1 MSKIIITELFLVLLI
16 FSTAL
21 AVSATEAD
29 FYATKVSPTQVAPG
43 EVSTLRITLKNLGT
57 SFASR
62 IEASLDPADTSP
74 IDPVGAGR
82 VQIGEAKKA
91 QTTAYFSVVKQS
103 EEITLEFNFSVDPE
117 ASEKTY
123 SVPLVLNWDAGEST
137 KKTQTL
143 QLGIRVKKRNADF
156 QVLKVVPETLPA
168 GETRVLTIILKN
180 SGGNYAYDLKAD
192 LDAGDASPIDP
203 IGPTRVE
210 FESQK
215 ILPGREVE
223 LQYPVNVKQN
233 TLEKV
238 YYVPLD
244 LEWEDDTSTT
254 KTQNIKVGLL
264 VKDPHPVIEVSY
276 EAPDMVSAGDGF
288 DISLTLLNK
297 GAGSLK
303 DIDITVNSSANL
315 AVSPEPPNNLHL
327 NSLSVEGKER
337 VLFSFKADERSEEGL
352 YLIPVTVSYES
363 YGGTEKLQYE
373 IIPLTIKKD
382 EPAIQVGQDLPAY
395 IKPGD
400 TFNATLMLRN
410 TGGTA
415 KNIDVIIDSQ
425 GASILPKGPNNI
437 HLEELSSGET
447 YNIEMNFISS
457 KDLTTGLYNIP
468 VTLKYEGLDGQ
479 LKSQR
484 ERVPIEVKGLAKLNI
499 ANLKIEP
506 QNPRKGDEI
515 TIELRIENV
524 GDASAENTKLL
535 LDSDLE
541 GFKTAYIGELKKD
554 DDTPAI
560 FTLKSAAAGETVNT
574 LTLSYEDDFGEHGL
588 SEEIR
593 FDVSNGQTQNLGN
606 VLVILLIAAVFVGFY
621 KLKKSKG

>member
-143 QLGIRVKKRNADF
+143 QFGIRVKKRNADF

-168 GETRVLTIILKN
+168 GETTVLTIILKN

-337 VLFSFKADERSEEGL
+337 VVFSFKADERSEEGL

-363 YGGTEKLQYE
+363 YGGTGKLQYE

-425 GASILPKGPNNI
+425 GVSILPKGPNNI